1 MGRKYY
7 VLLILPPTFHWL
19 QCSHMVHITMKEAGK
34 LSLAPFR
41 EKIRYSFGER
51 QTFGESLC
59 HKVKIWIICEI
70 F

>member
-7 VLLILPPTFHWL
+7 VLLILLPTFHWL
-19 QCSHMVHITMKEAGK
+19 QCSHMVHITTKEAGK

>member
-1 MGRKYY
+1 MGSKYY
-7 VLLILPPTFHWL
+7 ILLILLPTFHWL
-19 QCSHMVHITMKEAGK
+19 QCHMVHITTKEAGK
-34 LSLAPFR
+34 LSLALFR
-41 EKIRYSFGER
+41 EKIGYRFGER